1 MRGWEKSRRP
11 LHSKHTSPLDKV
23 AFVTAQHCLHLC
35 IRYSKRRQQ
44 QSLITGLSDL
54 NFSLPSWVKLRSL
67 TEKGNGPSLTQER
80 WWEGGRM
87 LSTTHNSSRFVLSN
101 KRVFSWLTDFSPSLS
116 PWICPAI
123 LGFWLTLVTLIGSDP
138 DPDPDLQAY
147 FPVLPWPS
155 PTQEPDALGSRLS
168 LAAHRSPLFPAYP
181 VPSLQVVG
189 PGPGL
194 WGHSPCQPKDP
205 PYLPALTAHQQHG
218 PSLLRKQPALIFLK
232 QVKISEWVLISYP
245 QVIELNDHFFQLVC
259 LQFQQLNMQTSLSYE
274 SKSSHFNLNRNISAL
289 LAYRML
295 TKINIFFAFLFLINE
310 KKPYLI
316 DPAKNVSS
324 LSI

>member
-35 IRYSKRRQQ
+35 IRYSKQRQQ
-44 QSLITGLSDL
+44 QSLIPGLSDL
-54 NFSLPSWVKLRSL
+54 NFSLPSWVKLHSL
-67 TEKGNGPSLTQER
+67 TEKGNGPSLNQER

-116 PWICPAI
+116 PRICPAI

-138 DPDPDLQAY
+138 DPDHDLQAY
-147 FPVLPWPS
+147 FPALPWPS

-168 LAAHRSPLFPAYP
+168 LAAHRSPLSPAYP

-218 PSLLRKQPALIFLK
+218 PSLLRKQLALIFLK

-245 QVIELNDHFFQLVC
+245 QVIKIHKPDDGQNTFPFNCRTPLALDYERFRIASFLDFIIWIQVICKIIYFKVDIITKLLAWIPLGAKSLHLFQN
-259 LQFQQLNMQTSLSYE
+259 F
-274 SKSSHFNLNRNISAL
+274 AL
-289 LAYRML
+289 L
-295 TKINIFFAFLFLINE
+295 
-310 KKPYLI
+310 
-316 DPAKNVSS
+316 
-324 LSI
+324 